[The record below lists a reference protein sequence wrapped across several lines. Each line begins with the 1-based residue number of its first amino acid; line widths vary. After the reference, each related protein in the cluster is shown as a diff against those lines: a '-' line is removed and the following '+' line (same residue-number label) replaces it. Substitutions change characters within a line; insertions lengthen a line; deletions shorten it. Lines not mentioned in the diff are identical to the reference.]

1 MTMYEKFSQL
11 LAAQNVTPYRI
22 HKETGISTATLSDWK
37 NGKSEPKRD
46 KIQKI
51 CDFFNVPISY
61 FYDDLDSD
69 IAISSYEIFAELL
82 KKKGIKTSDVAA
94 ATGISNMTF
103 SDWKKGKSTPKVD
116 KLQKIAD
123 FFGVTLEYL
132 TTGKET
138 KPQYYLDDETAA
150 IAQEIFENPDM
161 KSLFDMSRKMSP
173 EKLKAHLQFMQT
185 LYDAENGSDD

>member
-22 HKETGISTATLSDWK
+22 HKETGISTATLSDRK

-173 EKLKAHLQFMQT
+173 EKLKAHLQFMKT
-185 LYDAENGSDD
+185 LYDAENSSDY

>member
-1 MTMYEKFSQL
+1 M
-11 LAAQNVTPYRI
+11 
-22 HKETGISTATLSDWK
+22 
-37 NGKSEPKRD
+37 
-46 KIQKI
+46 
-51 CDFFNVPISY
+51 
-61 FYDDLDSD
+61 
-69 IAISSYEIFAELL
+69 YEIFLELL
-82 KKKGIKTSDVAA
+82 EKSGKRASDVSK
-94 ATGISNMTF
+94 ATGIPASTF
-103 SDWKKGKSTPKVD
+103 SDWKKGKSAPKAE

-123 FFGVTLEYL
+123 FFGVTVEYL

-138 KPQYYLDDETAA
+138 KPQYYLDNETAA

>member
-11 LAAQNVTPYRI
+11 LSAHNVTPYRI

-61 FYDDLDSD
+61 FYDDIDSD
-69 IAISSYEIFAELL
+69 SVSSYEIFLELL
-82 KKKGIKTSDVAA
+82 EKSGKRASDVSK
-94 ATGISNMTF
+94 ATGIPASTF
-103 SDWKKGKSTPKVD
+103 SDWKKGKSAPKAE

-123 FFGVTLEYL
+123 FFGVTVEYL

-173 EKLKAHLQFMQT
+173 EKLKTHLQFMKT
-185 LYDAENGSDD
+185 FYDAENGSDD

>member
-150 IAQEIFENPDM
+150 IAQEIFENPDT

-173 EKLKAHLQFMQT
+173 EKLKAHLQFMKT
-185 LYDAENGSDD
+185 LYDAENSSDY

>member
-1 MTMYEKFSQL
+1 MTG
-11 LAAQNVTPYRI
+11 TPYRI
-22 HKETGISTATLSDWK
+22 HKETGISTSTLSDWK
-37 NGKSEPKRD
+37 NGKSEPKRY

-61 FYDDLDSD
+61 FYDDIDSD
-69 IAISSYEIFAELL
+69 SVSSYEIFAELL

-173 EKLKAHLQFMQT
+173 EKLKAHLQFMKT
-185 LYDAENGSDD
+185 LYDAENGSDY

>member
-11 LAAQNVTPYRI
+11 LSAQNVTPYRI

-61 FYDDLDSD
+61 FYEEIDSASD
-69 IAISSYEIFAELL
+69 SSYDIFLQLL
-82 KKKGIKTSDVAA
+82 KKSGNKASDVSN
-94 ATGISNMTF
+94 ATGIPASTF
-103 SDWKKGKSTPKVD
+103 SDWKKGKSTPKTE

-132 TTGKET
+132 TTGKES
-138 KPQYYLDDETAA
+138 KPPYYLDDETAE
-150 IAQEIFENPDM
+150 IAQQIFENPDM

-173 EKLKAHLQFMQT
+173 EKLKAHLQFMKT
-185 LYDAENGSDD
+185 LYDAENGSDY

>member
-1 MTMYEKFSQL
+1 MTMYEKFNQL
-11 LAAQNVTPYRI
+11 LSAQNVTPYRI

-61 FYDDLDSD
+61 FYDDIDSD
-69 IAISSYEIFAELL
+69 SVSSYEIFAELL

-138 KPQYYLDDETAA
+138 KPQYYLDNETAT

-173 EKLKAHLQFMQT
+173 EKLKAHLQLMKM
-185 LYDAENGSDD
+185 LYDAENGSDY

>member
-1 MTMYEKFSQL
+1 MESLNQ
-11 LAAQNVTPYRI
+11 
-22 HKETGISTATLSDWK
+22 KEIKL
-37 NGKSEPKRD
+37 
-46 KIQKI
+46 QKI

-123 FFGVTLEYL
+123 FFGVTLGYL

-150 IAQEIFENPDM
+150 IAQEIFEI
-161 KSLFDMSRKMSP
+161 
-173 EKLKAHLQFMQT
+173 QI
-185 LYDAENGSDD
+185 

>member
-1 MTMYEKFSQL
+1 M
-11 LAAQNVTPYRI
+11 
-22 HKETGISTATLSDWK
+22 
-37 NGKSEPKRD
+37 
-46 KIQKI
+46 
-51 CDFFNVPISY
+51 
-61 FYDDLDSD
+61 
-69 IAISSYEIFAELL
+69 YEIFAELL

-173 EKLKAHLQFMQT
+173 EKLKAHLQLMKM
-185 LYDAENGSDD
+185 LYDAENGSED

>member
-138 KPQYYLDDETAA
+138 LLP
-150 IAQEIFENPDM
+150 
-161 KSLFDMSRKMSP
+161 KS
-173 EKLKAHLQFMQT
+173 
-185 LYDAENGSDD
+185 